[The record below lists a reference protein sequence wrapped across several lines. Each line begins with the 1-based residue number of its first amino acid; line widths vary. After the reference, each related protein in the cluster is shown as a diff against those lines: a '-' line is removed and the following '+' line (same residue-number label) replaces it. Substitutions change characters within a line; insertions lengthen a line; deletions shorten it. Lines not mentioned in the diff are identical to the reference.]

1 MVDSLITRVLIL
13 ASLPGVLGG
22 VSRTSTL
29 EAQAQRP
36 RSIIDGFVSDTNLV
50 ALGGA
55 TVTLLGSRLRV
66 TTGENGRF
74 RINAVPAG
82 KYILTLHRV
91 GYVPVASAVQIGE
104 GDSLRLSFALNP
116 IVTALDTM
124 VVTAKRTLDRLSGFE
139 QRRKLGFGR
148 FVTVDDIERR
158 SAIYV
163 SDILRAMPDI
173 TVVETLRG
181 ETAYNTRTS
190 HCQFQFVLDEVLL
203 PTPTDLHL
211 LPSVHEIAGIEVYY
225 GPATI
230 PLQYKSANSGC
241 GVIIVWTK
249 GG

>member
-1 MVDSLITRVLIL
+1 M
-13 ASLPGVLGG
+13 
-22 VSRTSTL
+22 
-29 EAQAQRP
+29 
-36 RSIIDGFVSDTNLV
+36 RSQSVIDGFVSDTNLV
-50 ALGGA
+50 ALGEA
-55 TVTLLGSRLRV
+55 TVTVLGSRLHV
-66 TTGENGRF
+66 TTSENGRF

-91 GYVPVASAVQIGE
+91 GYVPVASAVQIGD
-104 GDSLRLSFALNP
+104 GDTLRLSFAMNR
-116 IVTALDTM
+116 IVTPLDTV
-124 VVTAKRTLDRLSGFE
+124 VVTAKRVLDRMSGFE
-139 QRRKLGFGR
+139 ERRKFGFGR
-148 FVTVDDIERR
+148 FVTAEDIERR

-173 TVVETLRG
+173 TVIETLRG

-211 LPSVHEIAGIEVYY
+211 LPSVHDVAGIEVYY

-241 GVIIVWTK
+241 GVILIWTK

>member
-1 MVDSLITRVLIL
+1 MSERTVRFVICVLLVTAFHGL
-13 ASLPGVLGG
+13 ALSSPL
-22 VSRTSTL
+22 R
-29 EAQAQRP
+29 AQATRP
-36 RSIIDGFVSDTNLV
+36 RSVIDGMVSDSSLV
-50 ALGGA
+50 ALGEA
-55 TVTLLGSRLRV
+55 TISLLGSRLRV
-66 TTGENGRF
+66 TTGESGRF

-82 KYILTLHRV
+82 QYILVVHRV
-91 GYVPVASAVQIGE
+91 GYVPVSSAVQIGE
-104 GDSLRLSFALNP
+104 GDTLRLSFALNR
-116 IVTALDTM
+116 IVTPLDTM

-139 QRRKLGFGR
+139 ERRKFGLGR

-173 TVVETLRG
+173 TVIETLRG

-211 LPSVHEIAGIEVYY
+211 LPSVHDIAGIEVYY

-241 GVIIVWTK
+241 GVIIIWTK